1 MFPKFSR
8 PNHSNIWTGIWTLGN
23 YSADLIATNAV
34 NNVFDI
40 HHVVISDPD
49 ANEDYDLVL
58 YGDDVDIAHIPF
70 TRSNNFVNSIQV
82 DCQTPLLD
90 AGTRVRAKLADGTG
104 EATCKVK
111 VIYHEY

>member
-1 MFPKFSR
+1 MGLKHVTSVKTDTDLIHLLSDHIHSKQLCS
-8 PNHSNIWTGIWTLGN
+8 PNLADPITVTSGTGIWTLGN

-58 YGDDVDIAHIPF
+58 YG
-70 TRSNNFVNSIQV
+70 
-82 DCQTPLLD
+82 
-90 AGTRVRAKLADGTG
+90 
-104 EATCKVK
+104 E
-111 VIYHEY
+111 